1 MWFTTNKLGERDE
14 QQISSKSLL
23 YLTRA
28 EGLIKEEKTQNWEKL
43 ISAIF
48 AQQLNRDFVL
58 DTVLNGLQLIE
69 LGLEPLAVGD
79 IIMHD
84 IERMQKV
91 GMISL
96 IEGCMIRDSI
106 TEFNKLG
113 IDFSTCL
120 PVDSY
125 LNPKHEIYHAQT
137 TIQRVR

>member
-96 IEGCMIRDSI
+96 IEGCMISGLMGWNR
-106 TEFNKLG
+106 
-113 IDFSTCL
+113 
-120 PVDSY
+120 P
-125 LNPKHEIYHAQT
+125 
-137 TIQRVR
+137 